1 MTKPTTIP
9 KLPNETLHLIFSLLP
24 LGDLKTSLLVCRW
37 WREVGEV
44 PGLWTWTL
52 LEVTEDNLAFMPE
65 VLGFHRLKTLAK
77 LSVSAWSEELLESI
91 NKHQGLKELK
101 LRKLFL
107 QSVTHNWF
115 RIVAKLEVLYIQR
128 SVMPSHIL
136 RKV

>member
-1 MTKPTTIP
+1 M
-9 KLPNETLHLIFSLLP
+9 
-24 LGDLKTSLLVCRW
+24 
-37 WREVGEV
+37 

-65 VLGFHRLKTLAK
+65 VLGVHRLKTLAK
-77 LSVSAWSEELLESI
+77 ITLSDWSEELLESI
-91 NKHQGLKELK
+91 DKHQGLKELK